1 MMNISVNMLRLK
13 MSTEEKELKK
23 AMDEWELW
31 KIKKGL

>member
-1 MMNISVNMLRLK
+1 MLRLK
-13 MSTEEKELKK
+13 MSKEEKELKK